1 MELLHCFQVLDRPEL
16 PAWVLTVGANLEPG
30 ELEDLSVRLNE
41 GSAGLVRLGDDLFG
55 WRPEPQ
61 SLPEPWGARARLVTR
76 RIGEGLLTTLDTA
89 CGLLGH
95 PVRGF
100 DYRVDT
106 PVPAPVRF
114 SEPSQATAW
123 LRRHLPVS
131 LATVRAGGR
140 AGLRSLA
147 TVLTA
152 RLWVCA
158 PTDVSRQWA
167 VDLAE
172 AGTQAAVDD
181 RRPRDLAGLLRLS
194 ARWFAAAGDFPT
206 AEAHGVREWVLWKE
220 LDDATG
226 MIDTLWR
233 RAHVYRAAGRGNR
246 ELDCYQRL
254 LSLYRQSDDRF
265 GLAHTQV
272 ARGVALAGVGRAR
285 DAAEQLREAARA
297 VGELDSPGA
306 ASPGEL
312 ASVLETLGRALWNL
326 GVFGAARRQ
335 FSAALR
341 QLVDVDEQA
350 AQRIRVL
357 LAHPEGHSLP
367 GR

>member
-1 MELLHCFQVLDRPEL
+1 VELLHCFQVLDRSEL

-30 ELEDLSVRLNE
+30 KLEDFSVRPGQ

-55 WRPEPQ
+55 WRPAPRG
-61 SLPEPWGARARLVTR
+61 LPEPWDERARLVTR

-95 PVRGF
+95 STPGF
-100 DYRVDT
+100 DYRVGT
-106 PVPAPVRF
+106 PVPASVRF
-114 SEPSQATAW
+114 SDPPQATAW

-131 LATVRAGGR
+131 LTTVRAGGKAR
-140 AGLRSLA
+140 LRSLA
-147 TVLTA
+147 AALTA
-152 RLWVCA
+152 RLWICV

-172 AGTQAAVDD
+172 AGTQAAIDD
-181 RRPRDLAGLLRLS
+181 RQPRHLAGLLRLS
-194 ARWFAAAGDFPT
+194 AGWFAAAGDFPT

-220 LDDATG
+220 LDDTTG

-233 RAHVYRAAGRGNR
+233 RARVYRAAGRGNR

-254 LSLYRQSDDRF
+254 LSLYRRSGDRF
-265 GLAHTQV
+265 GVARTQV
-272 ARGVALAGVGRAR
+272 ARGVALVGVGRAR
-285 DAAEQLREAARA
+285 DAAEQLRVAARA
-297 VGELDSPGA
+297 VGELDSTAGA
-306 ASPGEL
+306 PPVEL
-312 ASVLETLGRALWNL
+312 ASVLETLGRALWGL
-326 GVFGAARRQ
+326 GAFGSARRQ

-341 QLVDVDEQA
+341 LLVDVDEQA
-350 AQRIRVL
+350 AQRIRIL
-357 LAHPEGHSLP
+357 LAHPEGQSLP